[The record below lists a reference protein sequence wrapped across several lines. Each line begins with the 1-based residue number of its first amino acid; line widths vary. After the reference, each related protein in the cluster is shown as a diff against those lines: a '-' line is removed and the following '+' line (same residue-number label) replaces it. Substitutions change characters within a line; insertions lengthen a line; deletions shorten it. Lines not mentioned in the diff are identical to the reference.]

1 MARTANTDVT
11 AASNDNAMIYIAL
24 IAALA
29 GSNASSL
36 ATETTAVVVP
46 YADLDLASGRARS
59 ALDRRVL
66 AAARLAC
73 DESRVPSAAQQKR
86 ISECTKAAL
95 QRAER
100 DLELALARPGDTT
113 ELARN
118 EIGGQ

>member
-1 MARTANTDVT
+1 
-11 AASNDNAMIYIAL
+11 MIYIAL

-36 ATETTAVVVP
+36 ATEATAVVVP

-59 ALDRRVL
+59 VLNRRVI

-73 DESRVPSAAQQKR
+73 EESRVPSAAQQKR

-100 DLELALARPGDTT
+100 DVEVALAKRGDRT

-118 EIGGQ
+118 EIGEQ

>member
-1 MARTANTDVT
+1 
-11 AASNDNAMIYIAL
+11 MIYIAL

-36 ATETTAVVVP
+36 ATEATAVVVP

-66 AAARLAC
+66 AAARRAC
-73 DESRVPSAAQQKR
+73 DESRSPSAAQQKR

-95 QRAER
+95 RRAER
-100 DLELALARPGDTT
+100 DVEVALAKRGDTS
-113 ELARN
+113 EFARN
-118 EIGGQ
+118 EMGVQ